1 MRITQKMMTD
11 NVNRSLSKNSEKL
24 IKIQSRVSTGKEI
37 TKASDDPVGM
47 ASILDYRKT
56 LSSIDQYARNIDQA
70 RSGMDTAEFTL
81 SVLGEL
87 MNRAKEIALSQAT
100 GTVGKEDRQA
110 AALELTQIRDQFI
123 QLANSRHGNR
133 YLFGGRKTDAPPYD
147 PASPEDGFQGD
158 DGDIPLVIGEGITLD
173 THVSGKQAFASK
185 VDTVVVLT
193 NLIQDL
199 KANDTL
205 SISGKLDMI
214 DQSMAQIMDT
224 RAEVGA
230 RLNRLDHSEN
240 YWSDFKINIQTLLSN
255 REDADLTQAI
265 MDLTAQQSAFQASL
279 ATASKIIQPTLLD
292 FLR

>member
-11 NVNRSLSKNSEKL
+11 SVNRNLSKNSEKL
-24 IKIQSRVSTGKEI
+24 IKIQNRVSTGKEI
-37 TKASDDPVGM
+37 TKASDDPIGM

-56 LSSIDQYARNIDQA
+56 LSSIDQYTRNINQA
-70 RSGMDTAEFTL
+70 RSGIEVAEFTL
-81 SVLGEL
+81 SGLGEL
-87 MNRAKEIALSQAT
+87 MIRAKELTLAQVT
-100 GTVGKEDRQA
+100 GTVGKDDRQT

-123 QLANSRHGNR
+123 QLANSRHGSR
-133 YLFGGRKTDAPPYD
+133 YLFGGRKTDALPYD

-158 DGDIPLVIGEGITLD
+158 DGNIPLVIGDSITLD
-173 THVSGKQAFASK
+173 TRISGKQAFASTI
-185 VDTVVVLT
+185 DPVVVLT

-214 DQSMAQIMDT
+214 DQSMTQIMDS

-230 RLNRLDHSEN
+230 KLNRLDHAEN
-240 YWSDFKINIQTLLSN
+240 HLNDLKINIQEHLSN

-265 MDLTAQQSAFQASL
+265 MDLTAQQSAFQATI